1 MTEDVSPS
9 FLHKQI
15 TSIRE
20 EVQQAARKMSELSN
34 VDQNKLLQFFQSFG
48 YDCGDVDILHHWSL
62 LYSSNLAVE
71 ESGSLR

>member
-1 MTEDVSPS
+1 MTEDVSSS

-20 EVQQAARKMSELSN
+20 EVQQAARKMRELAN

-48 YDCGDVDILHHWSL
+48 YDGGDVDILHHWSL
-62 LYSSNLAVE
+62 LYCSNPAVD